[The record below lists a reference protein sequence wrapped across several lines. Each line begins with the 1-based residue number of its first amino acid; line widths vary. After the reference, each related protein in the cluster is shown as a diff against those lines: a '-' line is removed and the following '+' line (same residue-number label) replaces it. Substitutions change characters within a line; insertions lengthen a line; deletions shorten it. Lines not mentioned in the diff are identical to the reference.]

1 MPGNESTITLEV
13 YRTPCT
19 GIINTPMQLGT
30 VIQLVGASL
39 RNIGEIN
46 YEIADGTGEIKTFTA
61 TFAYHFYRDFTP
73 FNLGQVF
80 NSF

>member
-1 MPGNESTITLEV
+1 
-13 YRTPCT
+13 
-19 GIINTPMQLGT
+19 
-30 VIQLVGASL
+30 LVGASL